1 MHISVCTVRSSSFA
15 DDLLGVFMEID
26 LIFRV
31 AGIGIIV
38 AVLNLILKKADREEQ
53 AMMTTLAGLIVV
65 LMMLITEISALFEE
79 VKSVFGF

>member
-1 MHISVCTVRSSSFA
+1 
-15 DDLLGVFMEID
+15 MEID
-26 LIFRV
+26 LIFKV

-65 LMMLITEISALFEE
+65 LMMLITEISALFN
-79 VKSVFGF
+79 GFWG